1 MGTVQIQRLGHFSIT
16 GGPTVDGPCLVFQA
30 EQSRTGLTVRIRARR
45 FPADAGPEAADEDAF
60 NASARTAA
68 TLRHPSLAPP
78 VGSGV
83 ERTPDGAWLYVVTL
97 PFPGPTLADPQTAGT
112 RFTPAQ
118 AVRAAV
124 AMLDGLAVI
133 HGAGLAHG
141 DIGPGT
147 VAIGADGRV
156 MLDAMS
162 LALVPRRTAD
172 RNADMTAVAALARRM
187 LGGPG
192 ASRAD
197 IPSALAAVLDR
208 AGTYPDTAALAAAL
222 TAALPPEP
230 IPAATGSA
238 RRGPLLAAAAVAA
251 ILVAGGG
258 WWYATQTPPT
268 QTAPATAPAPRVTP
282 APVPVPV
289 PTPPAAPAP
298 PAPPPQPEP
307 PQPVPQ
313 PPAPPLAEP
322 PVVSPPIQAPPVPE
336 TPPATVAPEA
346 PPPAEPAPVSRPES
360 PPAPPPEP
368 AEPPP
373 ATEPP
378 VSAPPP
384 SSPPTQPAPPQP
396 DSALP
401 VAPPAAEPAPTPA
414 PTVEPPA
421 APVPEPE
428 PPPAQTPPPVQEQP
442 APEPPAQPPP
452 AVVAPEPAPTPEPP
466 PPPPPPAP
474 PPSPTEAR
482 ERLAAALDADIC
494 GMVSASVSGDTLTVT
509 GTVAGED
516 ERARVTDL
524 LDSLPPPL
532 RGVADL
538 TVTSAALCPPLQT
551 IAPFRLA
558 PTATTPALRSAVDAF
573 VGGEDLV
580 LTLTAPEVAAHIQVD
595 YFTIDGSVVHM
606 LPNPLEKTVKMAPG
620 AERRLG
626 ERQENARYWEV
637 APPYG
642 RELVVLFA
650 SPVPLFPIPR
660 RAETEAADSYLTA
673 LREALAATPGT
684 MAVPLFITTRAP

>member
-30 EQSRTGLTVRIRARR
+30 EQSRTGLTVRIRTRR
-45 FPADAGPEAADEDAF
+45 FPADAAGPEAADEDAF
-60 NASARTAA
+60 NAAARTAA

-83 ERTPDGAWLYVVTL
+83 ERTPDGVWLYVVTL

-147 VAIGADGRV
+147 VAIGGDGRV

-172 RNADMTAVAALARRM
+172 RNADLTAVAALVRRM

-208 AGTYPDTAALAAAL
+208 AGTYADTAALAAAL

-238 RRGPLLAAAAVAA
+238 HRGPLLAAAAVAA

-258 WWYATQTPPT
+258 WWYATQTAPT
-268 QTAPATAPAPRVTP
+268 QTVPAPPAAPALPAPRVTP
-282 APVPVPV
+282 VPVTPPSA

-307 PQPVPQ
+307 PQPAPT
-313 PPAPPLAEP
+313 PPPE
-322 PVVSPPIQAPPVPE
+322 PPVPE
-336 TPPATVAPEA
+336 TPPASVPPDA
-346 PPPAEPAPVSRPES
+346 PPPAEPVPVA
-360 PPAPPPEP
+360 PPASAPPP

-373 ATEPP
+373 VTEPP

-384 SSPPTQPAPPQP
+384 SPPPPQP
-396 DSALP
+396 E
-401 VAPPAAEPAPTPA
+401 API
-414 PTVEPPA
+414 
-421 APVPEPE
+421 PEPE
-428 PPPAQTPPPVQEQP
+428 PPPAQTPPPVQEPPVQEPP
-442 APEPPAQPPP
+442 APEPPTQEPPAQPPP
-452 AVVAPEPAPTPEPP
+452 TVAAPEPP
-466 PPPPPPAP
+466 PTPEPPPAP
-474 PPSPTEAR
+474 PPSPAEAR
-482 ERLAAALDADIC
+482 NRLAAALDADIC
-494 GMVSASVSGDTLTVT
+494 GMVSASVAGDTLTVT
-509 GTVAGED
+509 GTVAGEE
-516 ERARVTDL
+516 ERARVKDL

-551 IAPFRLA
+551 IAPFRLPPA
-558 PTATTPALRSAVDAF
+558 AATPALRSTVDAF

-620 AERRLG
+620 DERRLG

-660 RAETEAADSYLTA
+660 RAETEPADSYLTA

-684 MAVPLFITTRAP
+684 MAVPLFITTRRP